1 MKHTGIEVVFIG
13 GASPA
18 EPEYYEKCIQEARG
32 ADNFHFLGWLS
43 TESELFQSAYSNAK
57 VIISSSYHETFGLT
71 ILEGIM
77 AGANPVVSNTLPIL
91 EYDVLKK
98 GCLSFNPYNVYEI
111 RNTIKQ
117 AMTNRNSKFIENELS
132 SKVESFF
139 SWDNVAKEHIDAYGI
154 EIK

>member
-1 MKHTGIEVVFIG
+1 
-13 GASPA
+13 
-18 EPEYYEKCIQEARG
+18 
-32 ADNFHFLGWLS
+32 
-43 TESELFQSAYSNAK
+43 
-57 VIISSSYHETFGLT
+57 
-71 ILEGIM
+71 M